1 MCKMILATIF
11 YLLLGSVALFV
22 YRIVSVRSM
31 EAERLAIERIAAF
44 VTAAEGDVA
53 AIGRGVARHNLVQCL
68 VFVAEMTTEHAAER
82 MGIIMK
88 YYHIESYMLGRIFK
102 SRNDTERAYLLSLL
116 ARLPISMLAALRVE
130 PLVRAQSPQVGFSA
144 LLCLFAVTPMR
155 GVATLS
161 RLARRLSRRDV
172 AEVLSVIN
180 RGCCP
185 LPYTPL
191 LMSEN
196 YNLQLLGIYLVRRFG
211 ITESRS
217 EIVCIIKGK
226 SSELRDD
233 ALLTLASFG
242 EFMPER
248 ENTKYHII

>member
-1 MCKMILATIF
+1 
-11 YLLLGSVALFV
+11 
-22 YRIVSVRSM
+22 
-31 EAERLAIERIAAF
+31 
-44 VTAAEGDVA
+44 
-53 AIGRGVARHNLVQCL
+53 
-68 VFVAEMTTEHAAER
+68 
-82 MGIIMK
+82 
-88 YYHIESYMLGRIFK
+88 
-102 SRNDTERAYLLSLL
+102 
-116 ARLPISMLAALRVE
+116 
-130 PLVRAQSPQVGFSA
+130 
-144 LLCLFAVTPMR
+144 MR